1 MTSSGC
7 AAVSDEAA
15 LAMTD
20 DGSGGAGPKSAGI
33 DLATLAGMG
42 GDFDPSALSVA
53 SAAAKA
59 AMGGIPAGAMAALT
73 RTTGQLSAV
82 EEAMR
87 PYRDLNDRMKHLTG
101 IAGGHSAFSALS
113 DQLAEHRKAFDN
125 LRIPDSFSKI
135 AGGIPTGAMDAAAR
149 ASGHL
154 SAVEEAMRSF
164 GGINDRMKH
173 LTELAGGQSAIG
185 KVAQQIA
192 EQQKAIDALR
202 VPESFADLHAAERD
216 HIHMRPL
223 RMPELPPNPI
233 LETNRRLERI
243 EQRFEDMQ
251 DVAANAATIANGLQ
265 AHAAEFLVKFEK
277 AATDNDRSA
286 GRAIRLG
293 AIAILIAIAM
303 PLAQIVYTEF
313 WRVPSDAADMQ
324 TVIADMHREIGAL
337 RQTQADVAGRL
348 ESALE
353 RSDQQTAAA
362 LREIGRVLAEQRPA
376 VVAPQPPED

>member
-1 MTSSGC
+1 M
-7 AAVSDEAA
+7 VNDE
-15 LAMTD
+15 D
-20 DGSGGAGPKSAGI
+20 GGAGPKAAGI
-33 DLATLAGMG
+33 DLATLGGMG
-42 GDFDPSALSVA
+42 RDIDPGALSAA

-59 AMGGIPAGAMAALT
+59 AIAGIPTGAMAALT
-73 RTTGQLSAV
+73 RATGQLSAV

-87 PYRDLNDRMKHLTG
+87 PYRDLDDRMKHLTG
-101 IAGGHSAFSALS
+101 IAGGHSAFSALT
-113 DQLAEHRKAFDN
+113 DQFAEQRKAFDV
-125 LRIPDSFSKI
+125 LRIPDSVSQI
-135 AGGIPTGAMDAAAR
+135 AAGLPTGAMGAAAR
-149 ASGHL
+149 AAGHL

-164 GGINDRMKH
+164 DGINDRMKH

-202 VPESFADLHAAERD
+202 IPDSFADLHTAERD
-216 HIHMRPL
+216 HIHMPPL

-243 EQRFEDMQ
+243 ERRFEEMQ

-303 PLAQIVYTEF
+303 PLAQVVYTEF

-337 RQTQADVAGRL
+337 RQTQADVAERL

-353 RSDQQTAAA
+353 RSDQQTADA
-362 LREIGRVLAEQRPA
+362 LREIGRLLAEQRPA
-376 VVAPQPPED
+376 LVAPQPEAN